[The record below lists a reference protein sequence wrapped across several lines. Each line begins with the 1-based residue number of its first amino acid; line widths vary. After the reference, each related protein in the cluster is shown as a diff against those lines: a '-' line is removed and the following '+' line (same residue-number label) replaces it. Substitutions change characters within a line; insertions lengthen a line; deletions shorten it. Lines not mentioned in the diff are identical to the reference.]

1 MNMQELD
8 SEYREKTDSE
18 LLRLAMNREQ
28 LTPEA
33 NVALSG
39 ELARRRIH
47 SRTHLEAARL
57 EEQDR
62 LAENEKSIGTLGFFP
77 SLELVGCVLGGRV
90 DSTMPDRT
98 LNGSRQPCS

>member
-1 MNMQELD
+1 MNRQELD

-39 ELARRRIH
+39 ELARRRID
-47 SRTHLEAARL
+47 SGTHLDAARL

-62 LAENEKSIGTLGFFP
+62 QADNPVEPNLVEPGILNPAASANHERLLRRVFDRH
-77 SLELVGCVLGGRV
+77 SL
-90 DSTMPDRT
+90 P
-98 LNGSRQPCS
+98 